1 MTIMIQQQEL
11 LKAIN
16 MARELIKSEQIN
28 IRCTPKEKEMFRRNG
43 GSVFFIKMLEQVD
56 KERKE
61 QKQRK
66 PLTSGKN

>member
-1 MTIMIQQQEL
+1 MIQQQEP

-28 IRCTPKEKEMFRRNG
+28 IRCSPKEKEMFRRNG
-43 GSVFFIKMLEQVD
+43 GSAFFIKMLYEAD
-56 KERKE
+56 RGRNRERE
-61 QKQRK
+61 RK